1 MTQEKMTVHAA
12 LAELKTMDGRIE
24 KAIQGSYFVTAV
36 KKSTE
41 KINGVKV
48 AEFKN
53 KMKSDYQKVDDLIKR
68 RNAIKRAVVLSNA
81 TTIVTIG
88 DKQFTVAEAI
98 EMKNHGIEFKRN
110 LLDEISIQ
118 YEAAQNNIA
127 RNSGEALEKRAEK
140 YITDII
146 NAQPKDSK
154 MSVDTEAMKNLRA
167 TYLDNNSFELI
178 DPLGVTDVI
187 ERLDNEINDFLVKVD
202 SALSVSNAL
211 TIIEIEY

>member
-24 KAIQGSYFVTAV
+24 KAIRESCFVTAV
-36 KKSTE
+36 KKSAE
-41 KINGVKV
+41 KIKGVTV
-48 AEFKN
+48 TEFKN
-53 KMKSDYQKVDDLIKR
+53 KMKSNYQKVDDLIKR
-68 RNAIKRAVVLSNA
+68 RNAIKRAIVLSNA
-81 TTIVTIG
+81 TTMVTIS

-98 EMKNHGIEFKRN
+98 EMKNHGIEFKRS
-110 LLDEISIQ
+110 LLNAISMQ
-118 YEAAQNNIA
+118 YDMAQADIT

>member
-211 TIIEIEY
+211 TIVEIEY

>member
-53 KMKSDYQKVDDLIKR
+53 KMKSDYQNVDDLIKL